1 MWMLGIMVGEM
12 VKLCFEGHVY
22 EFGGALYLQKKGGP
36 IGLRLSGAVAALVMI
51 VWDGEVIRLVKE
63 NRMAMELLERYVDD
77 GDVFMQVFE
86 KGWRWEENVLDGNWS
101 TRRRTR
107 EWRGRMM

>member
-22 EFGGALYLQKKGGP
+22 EFGGAWYLQKKGGP

-51 VWDGEVIRLVKE
+51 VWDG
-63 NRMAMELLERYVDD
+63 
-77 GDVFMQVFE
+77 
-86 KGWRWEENVLDGNWS
+86 
-101 TRRRTR
+101 
-107 EWRGRMM
+107 